1 MIPDVSISMMRW
13 DLGALRGHVQRLF
26 GSDQRRIVSSCIRS
40 VVDRREF
47 TRHHYNEAM
56 RAIAAKIEG
65 RPNYEVMAAMLG
77 AYDKET
83 GSFEDARFAAYL
95 NIVACVH
102 NMRAVADNLV
112 HLAYFATGMNLDNAT
127 RIEER
132 SISLHQV
139 KDKLLAP
146 ELVEDL
152 KILHSHD
159 DFRYLVA
166 LDNLCKHRSIV
177 DVGFSVS
184 EVEAT
189 HGMRI
194 NAFSYEGTNYPQRW
208 VRPLLVAEYQRQEIQ
223 IMLAGNHLNDYV
235 GGLRSRHLGPP
246 SLEH

>member
-1 MIPDVSISMMRW
+1 VMTTDVSIQNMRW
-13 DLGALRGHVQRLF
+13 DLGALRDHVQRLF
-26 GSDQRRIVSSCIRS
+26 GDDQRRIVSSCIRS

-65 RPNYEVMAAMLG
+65 RPDYEIMAAMLG

-112 HLAYFATGMNLDNAT
+112 HLVYFATGMNLDNAT

-132 SISLHQV
+132 SISWYKV
-139 KDKLLAP
+139 KDKLPAS

-166 LDNLCKHRSIV
+166 LDNHCKHRGIV

-189 HGMRI
+189 QGMRI

-208 VRPLLVAEYQRQEIQ
+208 VRPLLIAEYQRQETQ

-235 GGLRSRHLGPP
+235 DGLHSKM
-246 SLEH
+246 S

>member
-1 MIPDVSISMMRW
+1 MTTDVPIQNMRW
-13 DLGALRGHVQRLF
+13 DLAALRDHVQRLF
-26 GSDQRRIVSSCIRS
+26 GDDQRRIVSNCIRS
-40 VVDRREF
+40 VLNRREF
-47 TRHHYNEAM
+47 ARHHYNEAV
-56 RAIAAKIEG
+56 RAIAAKTEG
-65 RPNYEVMAAMLG
+65 RPDYEVMAAMLG
-77 AYDKET
+77 AYDKEA

-112 HLAYFATGMNLDNAT
+112 HLVYFATGMNLNNTT

-132 SISLHQV
+132 SISWHKVRDNLP
-139 KDKLLAP
+139 AS

-152 KILHSHD
+152 KKLYSHD
-159 DFRYLVA
+159 NFRYLAA
-166 LDNLCKHRSIV
+166 LDNHCKHRGIV

-194 NAFSYEGTNYPQRW
+194 NAFSYEGTDYPHRW
-208 VRPLLVAEYQRQEIQ
+208 VRPLLIAEYQRQETQ

-235 GGLRSRHLGPP
+235 GGLHSKM
-246 SLEH
+246 S